1 MIIYFA
7 DRRMNVLGY
16 GSTSLPD
23 GVAVHDD
30 KKIVAVDSGVA
41 SLSFYVSHDADNR
54 DQVKTW
60 AEPGNYLLRK
70 ADNETEFYTI
80 IESENDTKSNEIDI
94 YAEDAG
100 LDLLNEVVGPY
111 EADRAYTAA
120 EYIERFTGDSGF
132 EIGLNEI
139 SDLSRKLK
147 WEGEQTATARVL
159 SVATQFDNAEISYS
173 FEIDGLRIVKKLINI
188 HKKRGKTTQAE
199 LRLNRDID
207 RIKTKKT
214 VANLATALIATGG
227 TPEGQ
232 NTPITLNGFAYDDGD
247 FYVSG
252 GMVKSRNALA
262 KWSRYLSETGDG
274 EGHIVQTY
282 SYDTT
287 SQSELCNRTVAALK
301 KICDTEINFEVD
313 ISILPDGAQI
323 GDTVSIVDDAG
334 KLYLS
339 ARILQLETSAANN
352 TAVATLGD
360 YLIKGSGI
368 SQKLEDLANEFKNI
382 AKARTFYTWM
392 AYADDV
398 EGGGITLD
406 PEGKSY
412 LGTAVNQVVEAV
424 DISDPSAFSWALVK
438 GTDGTDGI
446 DGEDGTDGVSPTVAI
461 EKIDGTTTIVIT
473 DAEGEHEAE
482 IKDGSDGDKGDSGII
497 ISATAPANPIVGQLW
512 QAASGAVIKRWDG
525 STWAAYYFNIANLD
539 VEFLSAIA
547 ANLGTV
553 LAGVIKNLNYE
564 TEGGAYF
571 DVTNGELYISDTYL
585 NQVALLKGRV
595 KTFFKD
601 RNTNEFELSMGQ
613 NELIFS
619 KPGSPSLGKVRLG
632 FSLPTY
638 EGAGPNDDTYGSK
651 GILDMFL
658 NNTPILQTLSVYRY
672 AKTESPWAGSGSWEV
687 VRQGSK
693 VTMTITSTSTVSS
706 ANTDH
711 RLAEYAIPLGFRPTR
726 NIYAHHNCLVA
737 GVIDGTGTYL
747 FGANGSTHYMSNVA
761 VNRERHV
768 TVTWYTA
775 DAFPDA
781 SLIVG

>member
-7 DRRMNVLGY
+7 DRRMNILGY

-23 GVAVHDD
+23 GVAVYGD

-41 SLSFYVSHDADNR
+41 SLSFYVSYDVDNR
-54 DQVKTW
+54 EQVEKW
-60 AEPGNYLLRK
+60 SEPGNYLLRK
-70 ADNETEFYTI
+70 SNDETEFYTI

-100 LDLLNEVVGPY
+100 LDLLNEIVGAY

-120 EYIERFTGDSGF
+120 EYIRLFTSDSGF

-173 FEIDGLRIVKKLINI
+173 FEIDGLRIAKKLINI

-232 NTPITLNGFAYDDGD
+232 NNPITLNGFAYDDGD

-301 KICDTEINFEVD
+301 KICDTEVNFEVD

-323 GDTVSIVDDAG
+323 GDTVNVVDDAG

-382 AKARTFYTWM
+382 AKNRTLYTWI
-392 AYADDV
+392 AYADDA
-398 EGGGITLD
+398 EGSGIALD
-406 PEGKSY
+406 PEGKAY
-412 LGTAVNQVVEAV
+412 LGTAVNQLVETV
-424 DISDPSAFSWALVK
+424 DISDPSVFSWALVK
-438 GTDGTDGI
+438 GTDG
-446 DGEDGTDGVSPTVAI
+446 VSPTVEV
-461 EKIDGTTTIVIT
+461 EKVGDTTTVVIT

-482 IKDGSDGDKGDSGII
+482 VKDGAKGDSGII
-497 ISATAPANPIVGQLW
+497 VSESEPDAPEVGQLW
-512 QAASGAVIKRWDG
+512 QTADGEPLQTWDG
-525 STWAAYYFNIANLD
+525 KEWLIHHISADSIEANT
-539 VEFLSAIA
+539 LSAIS

-553 LAGVIKNLNYE
+553 TAGDIYSSDGKRMRINVTDGTIRVSNSANSGY
-564 TEGGAYF
+564 TE
-571 DVTNGELYISDTYL
+571 L
-585 NQVALLKGRV
+585 
-595 KTFFKD
+595 
-601 RNTNEFELSMGQ
+601 
-613 NELIFS
+613 
-619 KPGSPSLGKVRLG
+619 SLGKMHIRGVVPDVWKMSNASLQSDGLFFSGEDGGVGSIGYVQESTDIHGKKEPADIMVVADSESFRLIETFRDLTRESELLKTMYLLMHPVG
-632 FSLPTY
+632 DIISTTNPTNPG
-638 EGAGPNDDTYGSK
+638 ELWG
-651 GILDMFL
+651 
-658 NNTPILQTLSVYRY
+658 
-672 AKTESPWAGSGSWEV
+672 GSW
-687 VRQGSK
+687 
-693 VTMTITSTSTVSS
+693 
-706 ANTDH
+706 
-711 RLAEYAIPLGFRPTR
+711 
-726 NIYAHHNCLVA
+726 VA
-737 GVIDGTGTYL
+737 WGTGRVPV
-747 FGANGSTHYMSNVA
+747 GVD
-761 VNRERHV
+761 
-768 TVTWYTA
+768 TA
-775 DAFPDA
+775 DANFNTANKTGGSSTHTLTIDQIPSHTHNGQDYPTRDA
-781 SLIVG
+781 GTDWVGASGTAKKTNRSTMATGGGQAHNNLQPYITCYMWLRTS